1 VAEEQQA
8 HLEDLNYQMLVRSE
22 KMEALREEGI
32 DPFGKRFDRTHNSAE
47 LHEQY
52 DNHTKEELSEMNT
65 EVSVAGRM
73 MTKRGKGKA
82 GFAHL
87 QDREGQI
94 QIYVRKDQVGDE
106 AYELFKHADLGDFFG
121 VTGGSYC

>member
-1 VAEEQQA
+1 
-8 HLEDLNYQMLVRSE
+8 
-22 KMEALREEGI
+22 
-32 DPFGKRFDRTHNSAE
+32 
-47 LHEQY
+47 
-52 DNHTKEELSEMNT
+52 MNT

-121 VTGGSYC
+121 VTGQIMKTNTGKLLLKLKQLRY

>member
-1 VAEEQQA
+1 
-8 HLEDLNYQMLVRSE
+8 H
-22 KMEALREEGI
+22 K
-32 DPFGKRFDRTHNSAE
+32 SAE

-52 DNHTKEELSEMNT
+52 DNHTKEVLSEMNT
-65 EVSVAGRM
+65 QVSEAGRM
-73 MTKRGKGKA
+73 MTTRGKGKA

-106 AYELFKHADLGDFFG
+106 AFELFKHADLGDFFG
-121 VTGGSYC
+121 VTGLVMKT